1 VNSSVV
7 MGQKLGVHN
16 KTGCLPPQLC
26 KQFTAAEQSE
36 LRDMYEKILQYR
48 LGSISEDELTNLF
61 PGILEE
67 GVITGEVYD
76 KEKLDVFLEN
86 LSFED
91 FVNTVSS
98 HYADASAGAFV
109 AETLST
115 ERKMDIDANDID
127 LVSIF
132 KYYDNDDNGTVDLDE
147 VRNALRDL
155 YRVSQRCFEG
165 YRSWVDEDLSEE
177 IISEQIQRIKAKAKQ
192 VDDNTDAD
200 ATPSILQKASAA
212 HKKEIRLD
220 FAEFSTMTNEFVRL
234 STLSMVELKHR
245 EKHLIDEGQHQDPD

>member
-1 VNSSVV
+1 
-7 MGQKLGVHN
+7 M
-16 KTGCLPPQLC
+16 
-26 KQFTAAEQSE
+26 
-36 LRDMYEKILQYR
+36 
-48 LGSISEDELTNLF
+48 
-61 PGILEE
+61 
-67 GVITGEVYD
+67 GEVYD

-132 KYYDNDDNGTVDLDE
+132 KYYDNDDNGTVDLRE

-155 YRVSQRCFEG
+155 FRASQRSFVE
-165 YRSWVDEDLSEE
+165 YPSWAESMSED
-177 IISEQIQRIKAKAKQ
+177 IIVEQLNVFAAE
-192 VDDNTDAD
+192 TPAD
-200 ATPSILQKASAA
+200 
-212 HKKEIRLD
+212 KEIRLD
-220 FAEFSTMTNEFVRL
+220 FAEFSTLALEFVRL
-234 STLSMVELKHR
+234 STLSMIELKHR
-245 EKHLIDEGQHQDPD
+245 EKFLLGPEDDMEM